1 MKMTQR
7 LSFLPLLAALVL
19 GSACQD
25 TQQHYDASGTLEA
38 TTLTLSA
45 QNNGSILSFD
55 AEEGQRID
63 SNQVFGWLDT
73 AQLSLQKELIEAG
86 LPANHRHADPRYTA
100 QEIQLAQVEDMLEK
114 CRISSPVQGIVIEKY
129 AQRGEQAYAG
139 RPLLKI
145 ADIDNMYLKAYVT
158 ATQLASLQ
166 LGQEVKV
173 FSRRDGKDVEY
184 PGRISHI
191 SDQAEFTPKSIQTQD
206 ERDNLVYA
214 VKIRVKN
221 DGYLKMGM
229 YANVNF

>member
-1 MKMTQR
+1 MIRQR
-7 LSFLPLLAALVL
+7 INDGVYSL
-19 GSACQD
+19 GSQLP
-25 TQQHYDASGTLEA
+25 TELELVEEFSASRMTVSKG
-38 TTLTLSA
+38 LS
-45 QNNGSILSFD
+45 
-55 AEEGQRID
+55 
-63 SNQVFGWLDT
+63 
-73 AQLSLQKELIEAG
+73 ELIEAG
-86 LPANHRHADPRYTA
+86 LPANRRHADPRYTA